1 MGVLFPTRRGMK
13 RGAILALAAAMAPA
27 AGVAAAGQTQPAG
40 PSSTAP
46 APTAPAST
54 VLDRVVAVVNNQ
66 AILWSDIANEVRFSV
81 LDPESTINATLSPQ
95 TAVQE
100 LISRT
105 LIQQQV
111 RQEDIT
117 ASQPNPE
124 EVQARL
130 KELRTELPA
139 CVRMNCATETGWQ
152 KFLSSNGLTASQ
164 VEAYLGLR
172 LEMIRFIEIRFRQG
186 IRIAQQDIETYYR
199 TKLVP
204 QYAPGARVPPLS
216 DVAPRIEEILLEQ
229 QVNVLFDAWL
239 DNLRKQG
246 NVEILDP
253 ALETGSKS
261 ASGKDAVK

>member
-1 MGVLFPTRRGMK
+1 MAALNPTRRGIE
-13 RGAILALAAAMAPA
+13 RAAALGLIAALAPA
-27 AGVAAAGQTQPAG
+27 AAVLTASGQTPPAA
-40 PSSTAP
+40 SS
-46 APTAPAST
+46 SK

-66 AILWSDIANEVRFSV
+66 AILWSDIANEVRFSI
-81 LDPESTINATLSPQ
+81 LDPETDFAATLTPQ
-95 TAVQE
+95 TALQE

-117 ASQPNPE
+117 ASQPDSQ

-130 KELRTELPA
+130 KEVRTELPA
-139 CVRMNCATETGWQ
+139 CVRMNCATDTGWQ
-152 KFLSSNGLTASQ
+152 SFLSANGLTASQ
-164 VEAYLGLR
+164 VEAYLYLR

-186 IRIAQQDIETYYR
+186 IRIPQQDIEAYYR
-199 TKLVP
+199 TKLTP
-204 QYAPGARVPPLS
+204 MYAPGTRVPPLS

-246 NVEILDP
+246 DVEILDP
-253 ALETGSKS
+253 ALETQTKS
-261 ASGKDAVK
+261 ASGKEAVK

>member
-1 MGVLFPTRRGMK
+1 
-13 RGAILALAAAMAPA
+13 
-27 AGVAAAGQTQPAG
+27 
-40 PSSTAP
+40 
-46 APTAPAST
+46 

-66 AILWSDIANEVRFSV
+66 PILWSDIVNEVRFSV
-81 LDPESTINATLSPQ
+81 LDPQETLTTALTPQ
-95 TAVQE
+95 TALQE

-117 ASQPNPE
+117 ASQPSGD

-139 CVRMNCATETGWQ
+139 CVRMNCATDAGWEN
-152 KFLSSNGLTASQ
+152 FLDANGLTAGQ

-186 IRIAQQDIETYYR
+186 IRVSQQEIEAYYR
-199 TKLVP
+199 TKLLP
-204 QYAPGARVPPLS
+204 QYAPGARVPPLI

-229 QVNVLFDAWL
+229 HVNVLFDAWL
-239 DNLRKQG
+239 ENLRKQG
-246 NVEILDP
+246 DVEILDP
-253 ALETGSKS
+253 SLENG
-261 ASGKDAVK
+261 ARPDPGKDAVE